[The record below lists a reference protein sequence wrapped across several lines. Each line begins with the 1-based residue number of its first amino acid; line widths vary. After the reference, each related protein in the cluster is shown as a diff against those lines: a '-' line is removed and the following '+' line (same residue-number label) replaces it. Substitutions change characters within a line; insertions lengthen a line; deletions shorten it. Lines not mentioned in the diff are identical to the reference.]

1 MTKSFCFF
9 FLLTCVGQVADREDD
24 RIKALF
30 RDFDPNQDGKL
41 ELLDFLK
48 FYEIS
53 SLIIP
58 KVVYNNIYALRNID
72 RI

>member
-1 MTKSFCFF
+1 
-9 FLLTCVGQVADREDD
+9 
-24 RIKALF
+24 
-30 RDFDPNQDGKL
+30 
-41 ELLDFLK
+41 LK

-72 RI
+72 RIWMNTVLIRRIQFKNL